1 MLIAFLI
8 LLCPFTKETILV
20 LLLKWTGEMHISADA
35 SALCLLKSRG
45 VVTVSV
51 RASLCSL
58 IWCKGQSNLL
68 MRALSFPKFSSS
80 ILIFFSSIFFFFHI
94 CNQSAFPSPLVF
106 LLLGRFF
113 SSLFVQLTIFPLF
126 IIPKSSTV
134 YILLMGCYS
143 LRSPLFT
150 MKNKGHCSWMFSW
163 PWWCVI

>member
-1 MLIAFLI
+1 MLIAYLI

-68 MRALSFPKFSSS
+68 MRALSQ
-80 ILIFFSSIFFFFHI
+80 IFFFNTDILFFNFLFFPYLQSICLSFSTCLSAAGKIFLFSFCPAHHFLPFHHPQVFY
-94 CNQSAFPSPLVF
+94 CVHTTYGMLFSALASVYHEKQGPL
-106 LLLGRFF
+106 
-113 SSLFVQLTIFPLF
+113 
-126 IIPKSSTV
+126 
-134 YILLMGCYS
+134 
-143 LRSPLFT
+143 
-150 MKNKGHCSWMFSW
+150 
-163 PWWCVI
+163 